1 MDLKWCLVLAAV
13 CVQLSCCESTDFYK
27 LLGIERDADNRE
39 IRRAFKKLALTMHPD
54 KNQVGRVNQFVTKL
68 GIIGHYHFLLANICP
83 INDTHY
89 TQYNDC

>member
-1 MDLKWCLVLAAV
+1 
-13 CVQLSCCESTDFYK
+13 
-27 LLGIERDADNRE
+27 
-39 IRRAFKKLALTMHPD
+39 MHPD